1 MRIAVSRR
9 SIDFGSLPAGRTAQE
24 EVWVSFPPIAGG
36 CANLVITGAS
46 FVDGRAYRLAR
57 PAEFP
62 VVIPRGQYES
72 FVIAFTP
79 PASGVWNDTLV
90 IFSNAAN
97 PADGMVTLRGAGMAR
112 TLLPLILLYAGG
124 GR

>member
-1 MRIAVSRR
+1 
-9 SIDFGSLPAGRTAQE
+9 
-24 EVWVSFPPIAGG
+24 VWVSFPPIANG

-46 FVDGRAYRLAR
+46 FVDGRAFRLAH
-57 PAEFP
+57 PTEFP

-72 FVIAFTP
+72 FAIAFSP
-79 PASGVWNDTLV
+79 PASGVWSDMLV
-90 IFSNAAN
+90 IFSNAVN
-97 PADGMVTLRGAGMAR
+97 PADGMVALRGAGMGR